1 MVRGKEFYSEVEA
14 ELEYIANGGLKDEEA
29 GGGAADAAVQQSLTL
44 QKGVL
49 QGKITKLELQL
60 KKAQEDMAKLDKQIA
75 TKKVSTGI
83 Q

>member
-29 GGGAADAAVQQSLTL
+29 GAADAAIQQSLTL

-49 QGKITKLELQL
+49 QGKITKLEMQL

-75 TKKVSTGI
+75 TKKVTTGV